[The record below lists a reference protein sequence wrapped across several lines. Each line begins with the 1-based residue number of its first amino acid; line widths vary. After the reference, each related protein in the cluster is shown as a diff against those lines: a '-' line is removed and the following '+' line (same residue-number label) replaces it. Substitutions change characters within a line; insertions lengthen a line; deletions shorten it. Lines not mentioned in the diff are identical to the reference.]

1 MGLAAAAELP
11 VLHGDSGRGPRGG
24 LRAGPRRGPRSSNL
38 RSGRGLPRRAVTRI
52 GGQQNSVVL
61 QKLKPD
67 TPYTITL
74 SSLCCDVEGGRMT
87 GRGETKPLNTMR
99 NLGVRAFHQHFVRWE
114 HTEQNPHQY
123 KLFCAPTAGGLEEL
137 VTISL

>member
-1 MGLAAAAELP
+1 MSELERAKLTLIP
-11 VLHGDSGRGPRGG
+11 VL
-24 LRAGPRRGPRSSNL
+24 LQ
-38 RSGRGLPRRAVTRI
+38 TRI

-87 GRGETKPLNTMR
+87 GRGKTKPLNTSVYDSSTSTL
-99 NLGVRAFHQHFVRWE
+99 NVRWE

-137 VTISL
+137 VTISCREKCVLVSAVDCEVRIKS